1 MDIAYHKEERWNAI
15 SHGLGII
22 LAIVGFMLMWN
33 DNLKLS
39 NLAPFAV
46 LVYSISL
53 IILFTSSTL
62 YHSVHS
68 VKYKNRLRILDH
80 ISIYYLIAGTYTPVA
95 LITLSD
101 GNGWLIFYAIWGL
114 ALFGT
119 ILKIFFTGKFEV
131 FSLLLYLIMGWLIV
145 FDLSNLIDKSSNTA
159 LFLLFLGGA
168 FYTGGIFF
176 YVQRKIP
183 YNHLI
188 WHVFVLGGAI
198 SHWLYIY
205 WEVLPA

>member
-1 MDIAYHKEERWNAI
+1 MDIAYHNEERWNAI
-15 SHGLGII
+15 SHGFGII
-22 LAIVGFMLMWN
+22 LAIVGFVLMWN
-33 DNLKLS
+33 HNLEAS

-46 LVYSISL
+46 LVYSASL
-53 IILFTSSTL
+53 IVLFTSSTL

-68 VKYKNRLRILDH
+68 VKYKTRLRILDH

-176 YVQRKIP
+176 YVKRKIP

-188 WHVFVLGGAI
+188 WHIFVLGGAI

-205 WEVLPA
+205 WEVLPD